1 MKSLSHYTFNIL
13 KLITLKDI
21 TRIKMTE
28 HSRKSRNDGLSSVE
42 LSNYDRTHCEQIN
55 RMKISITAH
64 TMDFNRSLFYHKNN
78 RWCSFFAVKILQ
90 IEQMKKKK
98 ISKCDL
104 CNHVVTS
111 KWILTVNKCLSMYP
125 QVVSVHSPNT

>member
-1 MKSLSHYTFNIL
+1 MESLSHYTFNIL
-13 KLITLKDI
+13 KLISLRDI

-28 HSRKSRNDGLSSVE
+28 YSRKSLNDELSSVE

-64 TMDFNRSLFYHKNN
+64 TMDFNSSIFCHKNN
-78 RWCSFFAVKILQ
+78 RWCFFAVEILQ

-125 QVVSVHSPNT
+125 QVVFVHSPNT